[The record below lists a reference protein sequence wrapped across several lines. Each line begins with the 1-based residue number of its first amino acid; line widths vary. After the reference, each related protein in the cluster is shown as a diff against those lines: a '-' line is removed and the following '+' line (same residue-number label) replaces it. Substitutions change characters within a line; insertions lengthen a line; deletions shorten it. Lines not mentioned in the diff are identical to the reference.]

1 MGKTKDKPEKIPF
14 SKKNIKL
21 SEKSLQDRL
30 HNKKARKRAL
40 VRYFNQTTDSD
51 N

>member
-1 MGKTKDKPEKIPF
+1 MGKTKDKEKPA
-14 SKKNIKL
+14 KKDIKL
-21 SEKSLQDRL
+21 SEKSLQSRL
-30 HNKKARKRAL
+30 TNKAARKRDL